1 MESAAKAAAALSRH
15 SGLVRLRAADNARTS
30 DAAAE
35 QELARLLGRPLSAN
49 AVDDTGWTDL
59 HYAAA
64 LNLPRLATTL
74 LAAGAGVAAATIKSD
89 REPLGDR
96 VQAVL
101 LSFCCSGW
109 LPGAWEDRF
118 EKDCQGRADGAA
130 PGGIVRTSCSGIRA
144 VGGRRRVAIRTYG
157 NALDLK
163 PGVIATHP
171 DILARASWPLAGAAT
186 PRPKQYDVDHQ
197 RRVTALVHR
206 VIAGASARRRSPCG
220 LRSLAASA
228 TGVRAQPAAV
238 TRGLAGIF
246 RERACTRSD
255 Y

>member
-1 MESAAKAAAALSRH
+1 MRRK
-15 SGLVRLRAADNARTS
+15 S

-35 QELARLLGRPLSAN
+35 QELARLLGRPLSAS

-74 LAAGAGVAAATIKSD
+74 LATGAGVAAATIKSD

-130 PGGIVRTSCSGIRA
+130 PGGIVT
-144 VGGRRRVAIRTYG
+144 
-157 NALDLK
+157 
-163 PGVIATHP
+163 
-171 DILARASWPLAGAAT
+171 DILQWYPRCRRPAACGDPNVRKR
-186 PRPKQYDVDHQ
+186 PRPQ
-197 RRVTALVHR
+197 
-206 VIAGASARRRSPCG
+206 AGRYSDAS
-220 LRSLAASA
+220 
-228 TGVRAQPAAV
+228 
-238 TRGLAGIF
+238 
-246 RERACTRSD
+246 
-255 Y
+255 